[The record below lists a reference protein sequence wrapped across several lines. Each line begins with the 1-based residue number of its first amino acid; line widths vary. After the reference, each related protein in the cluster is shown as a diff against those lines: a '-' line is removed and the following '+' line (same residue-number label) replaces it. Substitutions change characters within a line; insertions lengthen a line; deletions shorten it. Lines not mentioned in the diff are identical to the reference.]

1 MFLTWLGENIWT
13 ILICA
18 ALGAAVIAI
27 IVSLVRKRKRGAS
40 SCGCACASCPMSA
53 SCHKH

>member
-27 IVSLVRKRKRGAS
+27 IVSMVRKRKRGAS